1 MSATVSHPGTGR
13 WLEMLLSRQPHQ
25 IINNSQHPYLQ
36 RWYLVPRNRRLNIY
50 LHRFVASDDPVGLH
64 DHPWW
69 FASLI
74 LHGHY
79 TEITATGTTVR
90 RRGSIGVRR
99 ATHRHRVCLPRD
111 AHGHETPC
119 LTIIVTGP
127 HIREWGFWC
136 PRTPRQPERFIPWRD
151 ITAGGCGEHDA
162 DQPL

>member
-1 MSATVSHPGTGR
+1 MLTSRDGSPGR
-13 WLEMLLSRQPHQ
+13 
-25 IINNSQHPYLQ
+25 IIAPA
-36 RWYLVPRNRRLNIY
+36 NIQKIQF
-50 LHRFVASDDPVGLH
+50 RFVASDDPVGLH

-79 TEITATGTTVR
+79 TEITTTATTVR

-111 AHGHETPC
+111 AHGREIPC

-136 PRTPRQPERFIPWRD
+136 PRTSRNPERFIPWRD

-162 DQPL
+162 DQPS

>member
-1 MSATVSHPGTGR
+1 MSATVSHPRTGR
-13 WLEMLLSRQPHQ
+13 WLDMLLSRQPHQ

-36 RWYLVPRNRRLNIY
+36 RWYLLPRNRRLNIY

-74 LHGHY
+74 LHGRY
-79 TEITATGTTVR
+79 TEITTSATTVR

-111 AHGHETPC
+111 AHGREISC

-162 DQPL
+162 DQPS